1 MISKKFLA
9 IILLMV
15 VLISHK
21 SYAEGQAGIGDII
34 NFTNS
39 IFIIVRILVFTFFG
53 GMIFRFLLKQFKP
66 EIPNRNMIAFLAS
79 FLLTI
84 LIIVIFEN
92 SYK

>member
-1 MISKKFLA
+1 MISKKFLTVL
-9 IILLMV
+9 LLMV
-15 VLISHK
+15 VLISNK

-39 IFIIVRILVFTFFG
+39 VFVVIRILVFTFFG
-53 GMIFRFLLKQFKP
+53 GMILRFLLNKFKP
-66 EIPNRNMIAFLAS
+66 EIQNRNVIAFLTS
-79 FLLTI
+79 FLLII